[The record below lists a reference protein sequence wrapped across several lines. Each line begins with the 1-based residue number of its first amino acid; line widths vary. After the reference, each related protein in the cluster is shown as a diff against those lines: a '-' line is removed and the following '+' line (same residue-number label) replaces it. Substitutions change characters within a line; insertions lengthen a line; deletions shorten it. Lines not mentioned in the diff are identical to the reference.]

1 MAEQV
6 AYNGK
11 MYRSMHAL
19 CKELNLNYST
29 FISSIK
35 HKKLTVDEAVEHIT
49 TKINY
54 NGKSYPTYKELCAA
68 HKINYSTFLSRRSRG
83 MSIDEALSKEIS
95 EASNCKPIRY
105 NGVLYKSRLE
115 LCEANHCSYSTFMS
129 RYTAGLPIS
138 VCLYKS
144 EMR

>member
-6 AYNGK
+6 VYNGK
-11 MYRSMHAL
+11 IYRSMHAL

-35 HKKLTVDEAVEHIT
+35 HKKLSIEEAVEHMT
-49 TKINY
+49 TKI
-54 NGKSYPTYKELCAA
+54 TYKGKAYSTYRELCRENE
-68 HKINYSTFLSRRSRG
+68 INYSTFLSRRSRG
-83 MSIDEALSKEIS
+83 MSIAEALSKEIS

-115 LCEANHCSYSTFMS
+115 LCEAHHCSYSTFMS
-129 RYTAGLPIS
+129 RYVAGLPIS
-138 VCLYKS
+138 VCLYNP
-144 EMR
+144 EAR